1 MVTLEELDHNASIT
15 EAEFNVMPALWKVF
29 FAFSKVRLVLRVALE
44 TLMAWL
50 MLSAIPGL
58 ISLDPEDLQ
67 ALALEDFDGV
77 LETPSLTRGSTTG
90 VIGPARKSSL
100 VDR

>member
-1 MVTLEELDHNASIT
+1 MVTLEELDHNASMT

-50 MLSAIPGL
+50 VLSAILGL
-58 ISLDPEDLQ
+58 ISLYPEDLQ
-67 ALALEDFDGV
+67 ALALVDFDGV

-90 VIGPARKSSL
+90 FIGPARKPTL

>member
-1 MVTLEELDHNASIT
+1 
-15 EAEFNVMPALWKVF
+15 
-29 FAFSKVRLVLRVALE
+29 
-44 TLMAWL
+44 MAWL
-50 MLSAIPGL
+50 MLSALSGL

-90 VIGPARKSSL
+90 FIAPSRSTL